1 MTSNGGFSDGIHLKT
16 YTAGEDGS
24 RLAEMAKEF
33 GLARQR
39 QPRKQVRERVSA
51 ELLSLP
57 AKVVQYM
64 GDPSFQDV
72 RMRSIYTSHD
82 QLPDDEEGER
92 LMGRRPSWMEAEGAI
107 PEEGEDQDPH
117 AHGVGGSLLSAG
129 LGIFKGMVG
138 PAILY
143 LPHAFAAAGFAA
155 ALPMLVVTT
164 TLFLYSSTCL
174 LDSWRIESTK
184 ETGEQQS
191 LIESGKKKRVR
202 KMLSYPELAYRAL
215 GTTGESLVKIG
226 IALMQSGVCLSYLI
240 FVPQNL
246 SKCTEF
252 FMGWHIAPS
261 YFMVVMLVLQI
272 PLSWIRDIRKL
283 TITNLMANL
292 LILFGLTICLGF
304 AVSSAVESDSGRG
317 PLEEIGYKF
326 SQLDPFKS
334 TWFLFIGTSV
344 SKLLVQVEST
354 YHATV
359 LTFCFSYVITFSIP
373 FSFPSFRCFSLKDR
387 SRCSCLYRKQFT
399 QKKIAPS
406 SLLYIG
412 ELYLESLFSR
422 RRLVLYAG
430 CHSVALCALC

>member
-1 MTSNGGFSDGIHLKT
+1 MTSQGDGIHLKT

-39 QPRKQVRERVSA
+39 QPRKQVRERVSVT
-51 ELLSLP
+51 LLSLP
-57 AKVVQYM
+57 KKVAQYM
-64 GDPSFQDV
+64 GDPSFQDA

-92 LMGRRPSWMEAEGAI
+92 LMGRRPSWMVEEVASLSEEAGAGAD
-107 PEEGEDQDPH
+107 EEQDPH

-143 LPHAFAAAGFAA
+143 LPHGFAAAGFAA
-155 ALPMLVVTT
+155 ALSMLVFTT

-174 LDSWRIESTK
+174 LDSWKIESSI
-184 ETGEQQS
+184 EAGEQQS
-191 LIESGKKKRVR
+191 LLVSGKKRAR
-202 KMLSYPELAYRAL
+202 RMLSYPELAYRAL

-246 SKCTEF
+246 SKCANF
-252 FMGWHIAPS
+252 FMGWIIPPS

-292 LILFGLTICLGF
+292 LIMFGLTICLGF
-304 AVSSAVESDSGRG
+304 AVSSAISSSSGRG
-317 PLEEIGYKF
+317 PLEEISYKF
-326 SQLDPFKS
+326 SQLDAFNS
-334 TWFLFIGTSV
+334 GWFLFIGTSV
-344 SKLLVQVEST
+344 S
-354 YHATV
+354 
-359 LTFCFSYVITFSIP
+359 
-373 FSFPSFRCFSLKDR
+373 
-387 SRCSCLYRKQFT
+387 
-399 QKKIAPS
+399 
-406 SLLYIG
+406 
-412 ELYLESLFSR
+412 
-422 RRLVLYAG
+422 AG
-430 CHSVALCALC
+430 M